1 MLTTSSPIQDKTQ
14 PRRGGVN
21 NADCKCG
28 ETKKVAAAAAASAAG
43 LAAAL
48 LCCAD
53 AAVRRTFGFSDRPT

>member
-28 ETKKVAAAAAASAAG
+28 EIKKVAAAAASAGSAA
-43 LAAAL
+43 AT
-48 LCCAD
+48 
-53 AAVRRTFGFSDRPT
+53 AVLR